1 MCYCFAA
8 HRYQQAKASGQ
19 GSHSKSSSAHSSRST
34 SPGPHWRNES
44 IASRTTERQSLD
56 PSGNSSSSP
65 CRQGRSHR
73 PSVFTERESSTGR
86 TPPHLSRTNRDHS
99 EPRHFKPFRCGCVCL
114 CIHFIVLKYYLWVKE
129 SHFCI
134 SNVLEKTFYFYTHIF
149 ASRWLV
155 DTVYLRCSHDVLQNS
170 FSIPFPFTQ
179 PLFLPC

>member
-1 MCYCFAA
+1 MWNSMHLSLLSFCVCCIFLLCWVSHHLRFCSCLKWMCYFLAA

-44 IASRTTERQSLD
+44 IASRTTERQPLD

-86 TPPHLSRTNRDHS
+86 TPPLLSRPNRDHS
-99 EPRHFKPFRCGCVCL
+99 EPRHFKPFRCDCVCL
-114 CIHFIVLKYYLWVKE
+114 CILVHFLVL
-129 SHFCI
+129 
-134 SNVLEKTFYFYTHIF
+134 
-149 ASRWLV
+149 
-155 DTVYLRCSHDVLQNS
+155 
-170 FSIPFPFTQ
+170 
-179 PLFLPC
+179 